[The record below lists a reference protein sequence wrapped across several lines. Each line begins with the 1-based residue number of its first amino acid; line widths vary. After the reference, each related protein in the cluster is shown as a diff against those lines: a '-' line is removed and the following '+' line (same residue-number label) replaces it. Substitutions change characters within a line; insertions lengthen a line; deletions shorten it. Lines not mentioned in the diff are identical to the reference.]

1 MHTFV
6 AHNVLLMHMRFI
18 VLQVYELGYIFQH
31 FKFMAKDKISRVIEQ
46 LDEVIGEVAA
56 SEVVAI
62 NCVADVVALEDGHSV
77 GHSVSR
83 VQHDP
88 GGLA

>member
-46 LDEVIGEVAA
+46 LDEGAA
-56 SEVVAI
+56 
-62 NCVADVVALEDGHSV
+62 ALHKEAEDPTIDRLAV
-77 GHSVSR
+77 
-83 VQHDP
+83 HDD
-88 GGLA
+88 LATCALLKVCTPQLLN